1 MNDTKTTNNAVND
14 AKMNDTTT
22 TKTGIKEAMMNM
34 NNSATAKCE
43 HEDKKQAT
51 TTTEYDG
58 DSDNS
63 ANVIECRISEQSVI
77 GRQHLGT
84 LV

>member
-43 HEDKKQAT
+43 HEDKK
-51 TTTEYDG
+51 
-58 DSDNS
+58 
-63 ANVIECRISEQSVI
+63 
-77 GRQHLGT
+77 
-84 LV
+84 